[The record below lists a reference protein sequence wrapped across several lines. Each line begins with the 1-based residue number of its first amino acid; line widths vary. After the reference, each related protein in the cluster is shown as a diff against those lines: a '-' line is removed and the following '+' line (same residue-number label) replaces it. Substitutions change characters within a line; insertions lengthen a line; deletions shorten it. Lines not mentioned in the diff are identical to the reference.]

1 MVPTESGGPLERGTN
16 NMARRLILLA
26 LAALLGGFTSVALA
40 QQDMTMEQYEQRLS
54 DCQNRKRGADSVLV
68 ATNERIEQVRGEI
81 ADIDNQ
87 ITSINQSIME
97 SVDSDSSALA
107 DSLEKLDRILQ
118 QLRALRQLSANQI
131 VDAREAGELD
141 RLEAQLQPMKDAK
154 IYALPEVGAK
164 IQQIERLIAELRAV
178 ERPEPPVRRDQYTVV
193 RGDNLWNISKKAHI
207 YGNALAWV
215 RLYTANRDM
224 IEDPNLIYPDW
235 VIGVPRNMAPGTY
248 WVADGDNLSDIA
260 GRSDVYGD
268 PTGWTRLFDAN
279 RDAIQTL
286 GGDEHT
292 IYPHM
297 ILNVPQN

>member
-1 MVPTESGGPLERGTN
+1 
-16 NMARRLILLA
+16 MARRLILLA
-26 LAALLGGFTSVALA
+26 LVALMGGFSSVALA
-40 QQDMTMEQYEQRLS
+40 QQDMTMEQYEQRLK
-54 DCQNRKRGADSVLV
+54 DCQNRKRAADSILA
-68 ATNERIEQVRGEI
+68 ATNQRIEQTQGEI

-87 ITSINQSIME
+87 ITEINQSVME
-97 SVDSDSSALA
+97 AVDSDSAALA
-107 DSLEKLDRILQ
+107 DSLSKLNEILGR
-118 QLRALRQLSANQI
+118 LRALRQLSANQI

-141 RLEAQLQPMKDAK
+141 RLEAQIQPMKNSK
-154 IYALPEVGAK
+154 LYALPEVRSR
-164 IQQIERLIAELRAV
+164 IEQIERLIAELRAV
-178 ERPEPPVRRDQYTVV
+178 ERPEPPLRRDQYTVV

-235 VIGVPRNMAPGTY
+235 VIGVPRNVAPGTY
-248 WVADGDNLSDIA
+248 WVAEGDNLFDIA
-260 GRSDVYGD
+260 SRSDVYGD
-268 PTGWTRLFDAN
+268 PAKWTRLYDAN
-279 RDAIQTL
+279 RDALQTL